1 MLSEKGIYK
10 MGGILLILISISTSF
25 NSYKKYDAIFYGRD
39 VIVPVLDIPI
49 SCKSSNKSV
58 KAYFTFIYNG
68 IEYSKNI
75 KGEYCGLL
83 ERNKTVKLKINSD
96 NSVFVYPNEKM
107 TMQIISIVI
116 LFIIGILFLL
126 KQNEI

>member
-1 MLSEKGIYK
+1 M
-10 MGGILLILISISTSF
+10 
-25 NSYKKYDAIFYGRD
+25 
-39 VIVPVLDIPI
+39 
-49 SCKSSNKSV
+49 
-58 KAYFTFIYNG
+58 
-68 IEYSKNI
+68 
-75 KGEYCGLL
+75 
-83 ERNKTVKLKINSD
+83 KINSD